1 MLSVLS
7 LPFMQQALLL
17 GVMISLGAGLLS
29 PFLVLNQHG
38 MIAHGIA
45 HSSFTGVV
53 IGLLLFNDPLWIALP
68 FAVLISVSI
77 EYLSDKVKIHGDVSI
92 GIVSSIAFAI
102 GLILLN
108 TSASIHV
115 SVESLLVGNMFISRN
130 SDMWLSFVIL
140 IFIALFI
147 IIFYKQ
153 LLIITYDI
161 LYARFLK
168 LRVRLIKYLLAVFTA
183 LLIVVGVRAIGVLLI
198 SALIIFPSAIS
209 SRVSL
214 TFKWTVI
221 LSILFAVFASV
232 AGILLAHPLNVP
244 ASAMIV
250 VVYTVM
256 FIGSAFYAQIRG
268 S

>member
-17 GVMISLGAGLLS
+17 GVIISLGAGLLS

-45 HSSFTGVV
+45 HSTFTGVV
-53 IGLLLFNDPLWIALP
+53 LGLLLFNDPLWIALP
-68 FAVLISVSI
+68 FAVLISLSI
-77 EYLSDKVKIHGDVSI
+77 EYLSDKVKLHGDVSI

-102 GLILLN
+102 GLIILN
-108 TSASIHV
+108 TTNSIQV
-115 SVESLLVGNMFISRN
+115 SVESLLVGNIFISRP
-130 SDMWLSFVIL
+130 SDMWLSIIIVIL
-140 IFIALFI
+140 IALFI
-147 IIFYKQ
+147 YIFYKQ
-153 LLIITYDI
+153 LLIMTYDI
-161 LYARFLK
+161 VYATFLN
-168 LRVRLIKYLLAVFTA
+168 LRVKLIKYLLAILTA

-209 SRVSL
+209 SKISL

-221 LSILFAVFASV
+221 LSMLLAVFASLF
-232 AGILLAHPLNVP
+232 GILLAHPLNTP

-250 VVYTVM
+250 VVYAVL
-256 FIGSAFYAQIRG
+256 FIISTIYSRLRG
-268 S
+268 A